1 MPLNRVY
8 YVLLLINFI
17 SLPSTHAQKE
27 LTGKVTDSA
36 STPLSG
42 ANVIAIPVSEKLA
55 MEFSITDEQG
65 RYKLNLESDSTYVLE
80 LSYLG
85 YQKISD
91 TLKLHK
97 DISRNFRMHPSNET
111 LDEILIKQKMA
122 VLVRED
128 TITYR
133 TKVFKTG
140 EERKLREVLKKLP
153 GIEVDR
159 DGNVTVNGKKVD
171 KLMVD
176 GKTFFTG
183 DTKLAVENIPADAV
197 DEVEVLENYSEVP
210 FLKGLE
216 DSDKMA
222 MNIKLAE
229 GKKKFVF
236 GDIEAG
242 GGPEE
247 RFVIH
252 PTLFYYSP
260 KTSVNV
266 IGDFNNIGERSFS
279 MDDYI
284 NFEGGILALM
294 DNPGG
299 FNIYNDD
306 FARFLRNDDFIYSKN
321 EFGAFNIVQQITKS
335 LDLNAYT
342 IASKNKMEMLQEN
355 DITYVNNNGLDEF
368 RETRTNNNLF
378 LSLNKIQLRFVPNP
392 EEDLTYDAFIK
403 TSHADGLIQL
413 TSETIQ
419 NTTFVDTQNEPD
431 ALDFTQNL
439 KYSKQFSYEHTT
451 TATLNHKFSK
461 DKNYRN
467 WFFNRPLFS
476 GILPLEDED
485 ETFELLQNTSS
496 RLNKAALELKHY
508 WVLNNTNH
516 IYPVVGIDFLN
527 HEFTTLDVQILNN
540 GEENDFNEAGF
551 NNDLDFN
558 FMDQYLGFQYKKKM
572 GDLIIKP
579 GIFYHF
585 YKWDINQF
593 GEQITNTTKPVL
605 LPEFEGEYEIR
616 KSEKLKLKYRLN
628 SRFSDASTFANRLR
642 LISFNRLYR
651 GNAELENQLYHSAS
665 LSYYK
670 FSLFKGVFINA
681 NFNYTNRLKSVRNTT
696 IIEGIDQITTA
707 IYTDLPEETYNMSG
721 SFSKKISDFKFTIQ
735 ANASLFEYSRV
746 INQEILD
753 YESKNYGYTFK
764 TETSFKDL
772 PNIEI
777 GAEYEVNE
785 FSNANFNNNFVQIN
799 PYAVLEYDFWNSFIL
814 NADYHF
820 NYYENQNMG
829 EINRFEIGNFSLY
842 YNKEDSPWG
851 FEIAINNAFDVRYR
865 RGNTFS
871 EFVVNDQRIFIQ
883 PRTALIKISYK
894 L

>member
-1 MPLNRVY
+1 LTRIYNI
-8 YVLLLINFI
+8 LLLVALLSFSSIQSQNHLF
-17 SLPSTHAQKE
+17 
-27 LTGKVTDSA
+27 GKVTDSV
-36 STPLSG
+36 SEPLSG
-42 ANVIAIPVSEKLA
+42 ANMIAIPVSDKLS

-65 RYKLNLESDSTYVLE
+65 RYRLNLENDSTYVLE

-91 TLKLHK
+91 TLKLQE
-97 DISRNFRMHPSNET
+97 DISRNFKMQSSKES

-133 TKVFKTG
+133 TEVFKTG

-153 GIEVDR
+153 GVEVDR

-197 DEVEVLENYSEVP
+197 DEVEVLDNYSEVP

-222 MNIKLAE
+222 MNIKLSE

-236 GDIEAG
+236 GDVEAG

-247 RFVIH
+247 RYVIH

-260 KTSVNV
+260 KTSLNV

-279 MDDYI
+279 MQDYI

-306 FARFLRNDDFIYSKN
+306 FARFLRNDDFVYSKN
-321 EFGAFNIVQQITKS
+321 EFGAFNIVQQITDN
-335 LDLNAYT
+335 LDVNAYT

-355 DITYVNNNGLDEF
+355 EITYLNSNGLDEF
-368 RETRTNNNLF
+368 RETQNNNNLF
-378 LSLNKIQLRFVPNP
+378 FSLNKLQLRFVPNA
-392 EEDLTYDAFIK
+392 EEDLTYDAFVK
-403 TSHADGLIQL
+403 TSRADGLEQI
-413 TSETIQ
+413 TSETPQ
-419 NTTFVDTQNEPD
+419 KTTFVNTENEPD
-431 ALDFTQNL
+431 AIDFTQNL
-439 KYSKQFSYEHTT
+439 KYSKQFSYKHTT
-451 TATLNHKFSK
+451 TATVNHKYSK

-467 WFFNRPLFS
+467 WSFNRPLFS
-476 GILPLEDED
+476 GILPLVAED

-496 RLNKAALELKHY
+496 RLNKAALEIKHY

-516 IYPVVGIDFLN
+516 IYPVVGVDFLN
-527 HEFTTLDVQILNN
+527 QEFTTLDAQILNS
-540 GEENDFNEAGF
+540 GEVNDFTEAGF
-551 NNDLDFN
+551 NNDLDFR
-558 FMDQYLGFQYKKKM
+558 FMDQYFGFQYKKKL

-579 GIFYHF
+579 GLFYHF
-585 YKWDINQF
+585 YMWDINQL
-593 GEQITNTTKPVL
+593 GEQITNKTKPVL
-605 LPEFEGEYEIR
+605 LPELEGEYEIHN
-616 KSEKLKLKYRLN
+616 SEKVKLKYRLN

-642 LISFNRLYR
+642 LTSFNRLYQ
-651 GNAELENQLYHSAS
+651 GNEDLENQLYHSAS

-696 IIEGIDQITTA
+696 IIDGIDQITTA
-707 IYTDLPEETYNMSG
+707 IYTDLPEESFSLSG
-721 SFSKKISDFKFTIQ
+721 SFSKKVNDYKLTIQ
-735 ANASLFEYSRV
+735 TNGNLSNYSRI
-746 INQEILD
+746 INEEILD

-772 PNIEI
+772 PNIEL
-777 GAEYEVNE
+777 GVEHRFNE
-785 FSNANFNNNFVQIN
+785 FSNDNFNNSFEQIN
-799 PYAVLEYDFWNSFIL
+799 PYAILEYDFWNAFIL
-814 NADYHF
+814 KADYQY
-820 NYYENQNMG
+820 NYYENQNTG
-829 EINRFEIGNFSLY
+829 DINRFELGNFSLY

-865 RGNTFS
+865 RNNSFS
-871 EFVVNDQRIFIQ
+871 QFIVTDQRIFIQ
-883 PRTALIKISYK
+883 PRTALLKISYK